1 MPSSERDKDGKA
13 GAGMAKRKEILITE
27 LYAEAVR
34 DVASSPEKWLS
45 FLKSASRNYRLPFD
59 EQLLIH
65 VQRPNATAVLELE
78 KWNRLFGRWVR
89 KGSTG
94 IAVLDKRPDTLKLK
108 YYFDI
113 SDTQESYQKSLV
125 RPVPL
130 WRMKQKYRE
139 SVRESLANAFG
150 VEEDTFDLERTI
162 LEAAKQIARDHV
174 QDYLTDILAYR
185 EDSNLEEVDDF
196 NVEIEVRQ
204 LLAESIAYMVL
215 NRCGRNADTYCP
227 RENFLSIRYFN
238 TPDTINLLGA
248 AVSDTAEMALS
259 EIGDTILSLDREE
272 QRKRTFAGQNAARY
286 NKGRIEDGMEKRTER
301 GVENEDDPIQRT
313 KRLSHTR
320 SDRAGRGGTTRWEIR
335 IPPSDVSAGASVR
348 GIPESADAGETEF
361 LSERDPE
368 ERRRE
373 TGSAHRR
380 DEQDRG
386 SHGETQ
392 SGEPDGMARQD
403 ERDPAERGR
412 NRNGRTDLQL
422 KKDDSIGSEDT
433 PLPGE
438 QIEEMAE
445 EESPAVSFGR
455 ENPALPAEKEK
466 LSPAGEEPPVPLQEA
481 RADQYREG
489 MVVFIG
495 AEEYEIL
502 SVTDEKVVLHD
513 LTYPL
518 FTKEMPFEEFDRKIR
533 ENPANDHLFEEEQT
547 TEEQMATEQGAPD
560 AAYKPEAQDDQI
572 TNEQPDEELSLTPAW
587 KMAVPV
593 KKSHQFYPEIPEEQ
607 RSQYRITSDELGYG
621 TLREK
626 FRANVA
632 AIQVLKQ
639 CEAENRLA
647 TPEEQEILSG
657 YVGWGALPDAF
668 DADKSSWSEEYHQ
681 LRSLLTED
689 EYVSARESTL
699 TAFYTP
705 PIVIRAMYQVLENL
719 GLRSGNILEPSCGI
733 GNFIGMKP
741 ESLSECKVYGV
752 ELDSL
757 TGRIAQQLYQKSSIA
772 LQGYEGTDLPDNF
785 FDVVIGNVPF
795 GNYKVS
801 DRKYDK
807 YNFLIHD
814 YFIAKV
820 IDQTRP
826 QGVLAIVTF
835 CGIGGGTMD
844 KKDDYARRYFAQ
856 RCDLLGAVRLP
867 NNAFV
872 KNAGTSAM
880 TDILFLQKREIPRDL
895 ESDLP
900 EWVEVETI
908 HENDFVNEKG
918 EHRHRTVNINSYFKN
933 HPEMVLGSLE
943 IVSGPYGPK
952 LECNPYPNR
961 ELEDLLSGAFS
972 KIEGK
977 ITEHEVTEFVEMAD
991 METIPADPSVQNFS
1005 YTDVNGRLYYRENS
1019 RMRPVELSV
1028 TAEHRVRG
1036 MIAIRDCARELI
1048 ESQVEG
1054 YSDEVI
1060 EAQQRKLNYLYD
1072 HFQKKYGLLN
1082 DRGNRLAFSEDSSY
1096 PLLCSLEVLA
1106 EDGTLERKAD
1116 MFIKRTI
1123 KPHETVRQVDT
1134 ASEALSLSLAEKACV
1149 DMDYMCSVTGKSA
1162 EEIEQ
1167 ELRGVIFRLPDLA
1180 GEEKPRFVS
1189 EDEYLS
1195 GNVRQKLREAEQAAK
1210 ESEIYQSNVEAL
1222 KRVQPKDLSASE
1234 ISVRLGTTWIPPED
1248 IQDFLYSLL
1257 DTPFYLKLKI
1267 KVHYSKITGTW
1278 NVEGKSVDR
1287 GNPKAN
1293 STYGTHRM
1301 NAYRI
1306 VEDTL
1311 NLREV
1316 KIFDYV
1322 EDAYGKKKAIL
1333 NQKETALAQGKQDMI
1348 KQAFKEWI
1356 WSDPARR
1363 QRLTKFYNENFNA
1376 IRPREYDGSHL
1387 HFYGMN
1393 PEIQLRTHQKNG
1405 VARIIYGGNT
1415 LLAYVVGAG
1424 KTFTMVAAAMEMK
1437 RLGLCSKSMV
1447 VVPNH
1452 IIDQFAS
1459 EWLQLYPAS
1468 NLLVATKKDFE
1479 TKNRKKFCARIATSE
1494 IDAVIIGHSQFEKIP
1509 VSHERQIYTIERQI
1523 QELTDSIREMKESRG
1538 GNFSLRRM
1546 ETMKKNLKRKL
1557 EKLHDQS
1564 RKDDVICFEELGID
1578 RLFVDEA
1585 DSYKNLYLQT
1595 KMNNVAGVAQTEAQK
1610 SADMFM
1616 KCQYIDELTG
1626 GKGIIFATG
1635 TPVSNSMTVRP

>member
-1 MPSSERDKDGKA
+1 
-13 GAGMAKRKEILITE
+13 MAKRKEILITE

-59 EQLLIH
+59 EQILIH

-94 IAVLDKRPDTLKLK
+94 IAVLDKRPGTLKLK

-139 SVRESLANAFG
+139 SVRESLANTFG

-162 LEAAKQIARDHV
+162 LEATKQIARDHV
-174 QDYLTDILAYR
+174 QDYLADILAYR
-185 EDSNLEEVDDF
+185 EDSNLEEIDDF

-248 AVSDTAEMALS
+248 AVSDTAEMVLS
-259 EIGDTILSLDREE
+259 EIGDTILALDREE
-272 QRKRTFAGQNAARY
+272 QRKHTFAGQNAVRY
-286 NKGRIEDGMEKRTER
+286 NNGRRDDGIENRTER

-313 KRLSHTR
+313 ERLSHTR

-335 IPPSDVSAGASVR
+335 IPSSDVFDGTSVR
-348 GIPESADAGETEF
+348 GIPEPADAGKTEF

-368 ERRRE
+368 ERRRK

-386 SHGETQ
+386 NHGETQ
-392 SGEPDGMARQD
+392 SREPDGMDRQD

-412 NRNGRTDLQL
+412 NRNEGTDLQL
-422 KKDDSIGSEDT
+422 KKDDSIGGEDI

-445 EESPAVSFGR
+445 EESPAVSFGFGR
-455 ENPALPAEKEK
+455 ENPVLPAEKEK
-466 LSPAGEEPPVPLQEA
+466 LSPTGEEKSAPQQES

-489 MVVFIG
+489 MIVFIG

-547 TEEQMATEQGAPD
+547 TEEQMATEQGAP
-560 AAYKPEAQDDQI
+560 AAAHKPETQDAQI
-572 TNEQPDEELSLTPAW
+572 MNEQPDEELSLTPAW
-587 KMAVPV
+587 KTAVAV
-593 KKSHQFYPEIPEEQ
+593 KKSYQLYPEIPEEQ
-607 RSQYRITSDELGYG
+607 RSQYHITSDELGYG

-632 AIQVLKQ
+632 AIHVLKQ

-647 TPEEQEILSG
+647 TPDEQEILSG

-668 DADKSSWSEEYHQ
+668 DADKSSWREEYHQ

-705 PIVIRAMYQVLENL
+705 TIVIRAMYQVLENL

-741 ESLSECKVYGV
+741 ESLSECKVYGI

-772 LQGYEGTDLPDNF
+772 LQGYEETNLPDNF

-814 YFIAKV
+814 YFIAKA

-835 CGIGGGTMD
+835 SGIGGGTMD

-867 NNAFV
+867 NTAFA

-908 HENDFVNEKG
+908 HEIDFVNEQG
-918 EHRHRTVNINSYFKN
+918 EHRHRTVNMNSYFKN

-943 IVSGPYGPK
+943 ITSGPYGPK
-952 LECNPYPNR
+952 LECNPYPDR
-961 ELEDLLSGAFS
+961 ELEDLLSGAVS
-972 KIEGK
+972 RIEGK
-977 ITEHEVTEFVEMAD
+977 ITEHEVTEFVELAD

-1060 EAQQRKLNYLYD
+1060 EAQQRKLIYLYD

-1116 MFIKRTI
+1116 MFTKRMVLY
-1123 KPHETVRQVDT
+1123 H
-1134 ASEALSLSLAEKACV
+1134 
-1149 DMDYMCSVTGKSA
+1149 KS
-1162 EEIEQ
+1162 
-1167 ELRGVIFRLPDLA
+1167 
-1180 GEEKPRFVS
+1180 
-1189 EDEYLS
+1189 
-1195 GNVRQKLREAEQAAK
+1195 
-1210 ESEIYQSNVEAL
+1210 
-1222 KRVQPKDLSASE
+1222 
-1234 ISVRLGTTWIPPED
+1234 
-1248 IQDFLYSLL
+1248 
-1257 DTPFYLKLKI
+1257 
-1267 KVHYSKITGTW
+1267 
-1278 NVEGKSVDR
+1278 
-1287 GNPKAN
+1287 
-1293 STYGTHRM
+1293 
-1301 NAYRI
+1301 
-1306 VEDTL
+1306 
-1311 NLREV
+1311 
-1316 KIFDYV
+1316 
-1322 EDAYGKKKAIL
+1322 
-1333 NQKETALAQGKQDMI
+1333 
-1348 KQAFKEWI
+1348 
-1356 WSDPARR
+1356 
-1363 QRLTKFYNENFNA
+1363 
-1376 IRPREYDGSHL
+1376 
-1387 HFYGMN
+1387 
-1393 PEIQLRTHQKNG
+1393 
-1405 VARIIYGGNT
+1405 
-1415 LLAYVVGAG
+1415 
-1424 KTFTMVAAAMEMK
+1424 
-1437 RLGLCSKSMV
+1437 
-1447 VVPNH
+1447 
-1452 IIDQFAS
+1452 
-1459 EWLQLYPAS
+1459 
-1468 NLLVATKKDFE
+1468 
-1479 TKNRKKFCARIATSE
+1479 
-1494 IDAVIIGHSQFEKIP
+1494 
-1509 VSHERQIYTIERQI
+1509 
-1523 QELTDSIREMKESRG
+1523 
-1538 GNFSLRRM
+1538 
-1546 ETMKKNLKRKL
+1546 
-1557 EKLHDQS
+1557 
-1564 RKDDVICFEELGID
+1564 
-1578 RLFVDEA
+1578 
-1585 DSYKNLYLQT
+1585 
-1595 KMNNVAGVAQTEAQK
+1595 
-1610 SADMFM
+1610 
-1616 KCQYIDELTG
+1616 
-1626 GKGIIFATG
+1626 
-1635 TPVSNSMTVRP
+1635 